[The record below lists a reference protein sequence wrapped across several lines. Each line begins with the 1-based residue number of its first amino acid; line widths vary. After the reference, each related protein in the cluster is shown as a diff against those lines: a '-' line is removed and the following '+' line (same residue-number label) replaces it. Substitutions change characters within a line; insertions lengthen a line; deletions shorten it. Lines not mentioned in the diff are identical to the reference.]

1 MGDAS
6 GSARA
11 NYAHADFIFG
21 FMQTNEEKESGEV
34 RFNVVKNR
42 YRLFNEA
49 HEVIVL
55 QHMMTGNALVD
66 SERK

>member
-1 MGDAS
+1 
-6 GSARA
+6 
-11 NYAHADFIFG
+11 
-21 FMQTNEEKESGEV
+21 MQTNEEKESGEV